1 MSAPCGAEPRVSD
14 MSGERCPAP
23 DFFVI
28 GAYRSGTTSLYRYL
42 RQHPEVF
49 LPLEKEPNFYAVDG
63 NPGASPVL
71 RSRALTTR
79 DAYDRY
85 YADATEHELRGD
97 ISPEYLRNPAAA
109 PRIHQDH
116 PETKLVAMLRNP
128 VERAWSDFLLHRR
141 DGNEPFDTL
150 TEALADQEQRQS
162 GDDHRAGHYID
173 SGMYH
178 AQLQRYLE
186 LFDRDQLLVVHDDFR
201 EDRHAVMRSIFGH
214 IGVDPD
220 YETTDEAAINASGV
234 PTNKLVAFAL
244 KSRARLR
251 PFVSRSVLEK
261 VRPHWDRM
269 LSRNLAKPTLSD
281 ADRELLVDIY
291 REDVTAL
298 GELLDRDLT
307 HWLARPS
314 AGERSES

>member
-1 MSAPCGAEPRVSD
+1 MSDVI
-14 MSGERCPAP
+14 GERRLAP

-42 RQHPEVF
+42 RQHPDVF

-63 NPGASPVL
+63 NPDASPVL

-79 DAYDRY
+79 ADYDRY
-85 YADATEHELRGD
+85 YADAAEHEQRGD
-97 ISPEYLRNPAAA
+97 ISPEYLRNPAAP
-109 PRIHQDH
+109 PRIHRDH
-116 PETKLVAMLRNP
+116 PDAKLVAMLRNP

-162 GDDHRAGHYID
+162 SGDHRAGHYID

-178 AQLQRYLE
+178 GQLQRYLE
-186 LFDRDQLLVVHDDFR
+186 LFEREQILVVLHDDFR
-201 EDRHAVMRSIFGH
+201 EDRHALMRSIFTH
-214 IGVDPD
+214 IGVDAD
-220 YETTDEAAINASGV
+220 FVTTDEAAINASGV

-244 KSRARLR
+244 KSRAKLR

-261 VRPHWDRM
+261 VRPYWDRL
-269 LSRNLAKPTLSD
+269 LSRNLAKPALSD
-281 ADRELLVDIY
+281 ADRQLLVDIY
-291 REDVTAL
+291 RDDVAAL

-307 HWLARPS
+307 HWLTGPTAD
-314 AGERSES
+314 ERTES